1 MSTYAEMVTPVVDT
15 AVSLI
20 ESAEHVAVKAATTVR
35 ETVTDRL
42 PDLEPPAALG
52 TRIDLV
58 ELVNVTFDAAERLLE
73 AQREAYL
80 GVVKAVRP
88 APAPA
93 KKAAA

>member
-35 ETVTDRL
+35 DTTDRI
-42 PDLEPPAALG
+42 PVEPPAALG
-52 TRIDLV
+52 PRVDLV

-80 GVVKAVRP
+80 GVVKAVL
-88 APAPA
+88 PAPA

>member
-1 MSTYAEMVTPVVDT
+1 MSAYAEMVTPVVDT

-20 ESAEHVAVKAATTVR
+20 ESAEHVAVKAASTLR
-35 ETVTDRL
+35 ETVKDRL

-52 TRIDLV
+52 SRVDLV
-58 ELVNVTFDAAERLLE
+58 ELINVTFDAAERLLE

-88 APAPA
+88 APV

>member
-1 MSTYAEMVTPVVDT
+1 MSTYAEMVTPMVDT

-20 ESAEHVAVKAATTVR
+20 KSAEHVAVKAATTVR
-35 ETVTDRL
+35 ETAKGRL
-42 PDLEPPAALG
+42 PDLDLPGALG
-52 TRIDLV
+52 SRVDLV

-80 GVVKAVRP
+80 GLVKAVRP

-93 KKAAA
+93 KKAA

>member
-1 MSTYAEMVTPVVDT
+1 MSTYAEMVTPMVDT

-35 ETVTDRL
+35 ETVTDRI
-42 PDLEPPAALG
+42 PVEPPAALG
-52 TRIDLV
+52 SRVDLV

-88 APAPA
+88 GSAPA